1 MDKQILK
8 QILRDNQQEVVRY
21 KIEPRELIIDDFP
34 CCVLVGVRR
43 SGKSYMLY
51 QQIQQLLINGKQWDE
66 ILYLNFEDERLE
78 NFTAED
84 FNRLLECHQ
93 EMYGKRP
100 MLFLDEI
107 QNIEGWE
114 RFARRMADAILFW
127 SNSTTRPSR
136 LIIL

>member
-51 QQIQQLLINGKQWDE
+51 QQIQQLLIN
-66 ILYLNFEDERLE
+66 
-78 NFTAED
+78 
-84 FNRLLECHQ
+84 
-93 EMYGKRP
+93 
-100 MLFLDEI
+100 
-107 QNIEGWE
+107 
-114 RFARRMADAILFW
+114 
-127 SNSTTRPSR
+127 
-136 LIIL
+136 